1 MMSEV
6 ILQEKT
12 TAFFLK
18 RTS

>member
-1 MMSEV
+1 MSEV